1 MRILVID
8 DDDGLRKSMGMVLE
22 SLGHRVVLVS
32 NVVDGLARAE
42 EERFDVAMTDM
53 NMPGLDGLEA
63 VKALRNIDPPIGI
76 IAMSG
81 GSIRSSAEDYSVLA
95 LNMGAGVF
103 LPKPF
108 KRVDVAQAIEQALA
122 KRNDK

>member
-1 MRILVID
+1 MRVLVID

-22 SLGHRVVLVS
+22 SLGHECVLVS
-32 NVVDGLARAE
+32 NVVEAIARAE
-42 EERFDVAMTDM
+42 DERFDVAMTDM

-63 VKALRNIDPPIGI
+63 VKALRNITPPIGI
-76 IAMSG
+76 VAMSG

-108 KRVDVAQAIEQALA
+108 KRADVAQALVDAVA
-122 KRNDK
+122 KAK

>member
-22 SLGHRVVLVS
+22 SLGHECVLVS
-32 NVVDGLARAE
+32 NVVEAIACAE
-42 EERFDVAMTDM
+42 NERFDVAMTDM

-76 IAMSG
+76 VAMSG

-108 KRVDVAQAIEQALA
+108 KRADVAQALQDAVA
-122 KRNDK
+122 KAK

>member
-8 DDDGLRKSMGMVLE
+8 DDDGLRKSMGMVLH
-22 SLGHRVVLVS
+22 SLGHECVLAA
-32 NVVDGLARAE
+32 NVIEGLARAE
-42 EERFDVAMTDM
+42 EQHFDVAMTDM

-63 VKALRNIDPPIGI
+63 VKALRNIRPPIAI
-76 IAMSG
+76 VAMSG
-81 GSIRSSAEDYSVLA
+81 GSTQSSAEDYGVLA

-108 KRVDVAQAIEQALA
+108 KRADVAQAIETAIA
-122 KRNDK
+122 KKA

>member
-22 SLGHRVVLVS
+22 SLGHECVLAS
-32 NVVDGLARAE
+32 NVVEAIARAE

-63 VKALRNIDPPIGI
+63 VKALRNIKPPLGI
-76 IAMSG
+76 VAMSG

-108 KRVDVAQAIEQALA
+108 KRADVAQALA
-122 KRNDK
+122 EAVAKAK

>member
-1 MRILVID
+1 MRVLIID
-8 DDDGLRKSMGMVLE
+8 DDDGLRRSMGMVIE
-22 SLGHRVVLVS
+22 SLGHECVLVPS
-32 NVVDGLARAE
+32 VVEGIARAE
-42 EERFDVAMTDM
+42 AERFDVAVTDM

-63 VKALRNIDPPIGI
+63 VKALRNITPPIGI
-76 IAMSG
+76 VAMSG

-108 KRVDVAQAIEQALA
+108 KRADVAQAIAEAVA
-122 KRNDK
+122 KAK